1 MANGEEEVFIEL
13 EGVKEPVRVVAKK
26 GLSTKELI
34 AIANAQHRGETDV
47 ETKEDLQKDVG
58 IQPDE
63 DFDEEFQDFLAKFR
77 SVQGSMDANND
88 QAERAQQETAINQA
102 RATGQMIGGIGGGA
116 LSFARQA
123 GDTGNRA
130 AQSFGKNFSQGMQS
144 PLGTLPGGPQNT
156 PGQKWAAKVVGQ
168 PGLQMRPDDY
178 SVSQAA
184 QRYQRAMPS
193 GKVSGPAA
201 KKYGLGPLDIGRQIS
216 TAPAKPSGLEM
227 VTQQFGR
234 LANSGPVSFMA
245 RKVLPP
251 VAGAYGLGELAAA
264 AQEGV
269 YSESPDPVRTGLSAA
284 SGLGGILSMFPGTAP
299 VGIPMAGAAEIIK
312 ALRDYNANRPQ
323 ITEEDMQRMRAEA
336 GGLQPYVA
344 P

>member
-1 MANGEEEVFIEL
+1 MDELEEITVQLANGKV
-13 EGVKEPVRVVAKK
+13 VRVVAPK
-26 GLSTKELI
+26 GTSDQEAYALAE
-34 AIANAQHRGETDV
+34 AQEAGVGEITDS
-47 ETKEDLQKDVG
+47 EDLETSDDMPTLP
-58 IQPDE
+58 PDY
-63 DFDEEFQDFLAKFR
+63 EERMAAAEAAAKNAR
-77 SVQGSMDANND
+77 QE
-88 QAERAQQETAINQA
+88 QAIGQA
-102 RATGQMIGGIGGGA
+102 KSIGQMTGAGLGGA
-116 LSFARQA
+116 LSLGRAA
-123 GDTGNRA
+123 GDVGESAIRRI
-130 AQSFGKNFSQGMQS
+130 AQGLQS

-216 TAPAKPSGLEM
+216 TAPPKPSGLEA

-234 LANSGPVSFMA
+234 LANSGPVSFVA